1 MTSAAVRIGALAVTL
16 FLGAVCGAGV
26 AGRSADPIE
35 TVTSVVSSVGGQ
47 TTVVSTAT
55 EAVEGATSGDAGPLG
70 TTGLREARKVRT
82 AFDRLPLRFEVLL
95 ERIEAGRAVRPNIR
109 RLERALEAAP
119 TRLRARILRLVRAEM
134 RQLERGG
141 LTPVERARRQRLRLV
156 TSALRGADAGSASG
170 RSVLPGSSGDPATA
184 SSGRE
189 APTTESSGGG
199 RPFAG
204 GSTRSSSHG
213 RDGDGG
219 GEDRD
224 VGGFGSRVDLP
235 PAWESQV
242 QVGLYVALFALIV
255 VGLVALLLAA
265 ASPRAVP
272 AGRLRRFVRASRV
285 DLTVTGLATLIVALV
300 LFLQSSSL

>member
-1 MTSAAVRIGALAVTL
+1 MTSAAWRIGALAVTL
-16 FLGAVCGAGV
+16 LLGAVCGAGV

-35 TVTSVVSSVGGQ
+35 TVTSVVSSVSGQ

-55 EAVEGATSGDAGPLG
+55 EAVEGATSGGGPLG
-70 TTGLREARKVRT
+70 ATALREARKFRT

-95 ERIEAGRAVRPNIR
+95 ERIEAGRAVRSNIR

-119 TRLRARILRLVRAEM
+119 ARLRARMLRLVRAEM
-134 RQLERGG
+134 RRLKRGG
-141 LTPVERARRQRLRLV
+141 LTPVERARLQRLRLV
-156 TSALRGADAGSASG
+156 AAALTGADARGNATGS
-170 RSVLPGSSGDPATA
+170 SVLPGSSGDPATR
-184 SSGRE
+184 S
-189 APTTESSGGG
+189 PGGS

-204 GSTRSSSHG
+204 GGSRSSSHEKG
-213 RDGDGG
+213 GNRG

-242 QVGLYVALFALIV
+242 QLGLYIALLALIV
-255 VGLVALLLAA
+255 VGLAALLLAA

-272 AGRLRRFVRASRV
+272 AGRVRRFVRASRV